1 MNHRRYFIRDTGALL
16 GSIFLSSCATL
27 PSNEKDLYPGTR
39 KNIGSVAI
47 VGGGFSGASL
57 ARYLS
62 ILSRGRITITLI
74 NKSKLFYSCPMSN
87 LVLTG
92 SKSAEYVSHEFS
104 SLVQRGITVLHDEVT
119 DIDPIKKTIRTL
131 TGKLIQADHLVVCP
145 GIDLDFS
152 AIEGFDAVAQ
162 RSVLHAWQGGAQTL
176 ALKKRFLTLSD
187 GGIFLISIPPAP
199 YRCPP
204 GPYERASL
212 VANYFKKYKPKS
224 KVLVLDANPDVQSKK
239 ELFVSTWKEKYADN
253 IEYISDFE
261 VTGIDPK
268 QGILISQFGD
278 KIKGDVLNVIP
289 PNSSAKI
296 AHQADLVTDNDKWC
310 DVNWRTMESV
320 KYPGVYV
327 LGDATLSAEKMPKS
341 AHMANQHSKI
351 AALDI
356 IAKLDG
362 KQGLTEYKIVNTC
375 YSFVDEIRAI
385 FVSQVYSFELKTGT
399 VKPIEGAGGLP
410 SEPSVEL
417 GRQAYNWAE
426 KIWVDSLG

>member
-1 MNHRRYFIRDTGALL
+1 R
-16 GSIFLSSCATL
+16 
-27 PSNEKDLYPGTR
+27 KD
-39 KNIGSVAI
+39 IGSVAI

-92 SKSAEYVSHEFS
+92 DKSAEYLSHEFS
-104 SLVQRGITVLHDEVT
+104 SLVQRGISVLHDEVT
-119 DIDPIKKTIRTL
+119 YIDPIKKTIRTL

-145 GIDLDFS
+145 GIDLEFS
-152 AIEGFDAVAQ
+152 AIDGFDAVAQ
-162 RSVLHAWQGGAQTL
+162 RSVLHAWQGGTQTL
-176 ALKKRFLTLSD
+176 ALRRRLLTLSD
-187 GGIFLISIPPAP
+187 GGVFLISIPPAP

-224 KVLVLDANPDVQSKK
+224 KVLVLDSNPDVQSKK
-239 ELFVSTWKEKYADN
+239 ELFVSTWTEKYLDN

-261 VTGIDPK
+261 VKGVDHK
-268 QGILISQFGD
+268 QGILTSQFGD

-296 AHQADLVTDNDKWC
+296 AHQADLVTDNDRWC
-310 DVNWRTMESV
+310 DVNWRSMESV

-362 KQGLTEYKIVNTC
+362 KEGLTDYKIVNTC

-385 FVSQVYSFELKTGT
+385 FVSQVYSFGLKTGT

-426 KIWVDSLG
+426 KIWLDSLG

>member
-1 MNHRRYFIRDTGALL
+1 MNHRRYFIRDAGALL
-16 GSIFLSSCATL
+16 SSVFLSSCATL
-27 PSNEKDLYPGTR
+27 TSNKKDLSLNTR
-39 KNIGSVAI
+39 KNIGSVVI

-92 SKSAEYVSHEFS
+92 DKSAEYLSHEFS
-104 SLVQRGITVLHDEVT
+104 SLVQRGISVLYDEVT
-119 DIDPIKKTIRTL
+119 YIDPIKKTIRTL

-145 GIDLDFS
+145 GIDLEFS
-152 AIEGFDAVAQ
+152 AIDGFDAVAQ
-162 RSVLHAWQGGAQTL
+162 RSVLHAWQGGTQTL
-176 ALKKRFLTLSD
+176 ALRRRLLTLSD
-187 GGIFLISIPPAP
+187 GGVFLISIPPAP

-212 VANYFKKYKPKS
+212 VANYFKRYKPKS

-239 ELFVSTWKEKYADN
+239 ELFVSTWTEKYVDN

-261 VTGIDPK
+261 VKGIDPK
-268 QGILISQFGD
+268 RGILISQFGD

-296 AHQADLVTDNDKWC
+296 AHQADLVTDNDRWC
-310 DVNWRTMESV
+310 DVNWRSMESV

-362 KQGLTEYKIVNTC
+362 KEGLTDYKIVNTC

-399 VKPIEGAGGLP
+399 VKPIKGAGGLP

-426 KIWVDSLG
+426 KIWLDSLG